1 MRFLNSFMLSKIIAQ
16 LTRKQNYKYS
26 RDTPVHK
33 TSALLNA
40 AFLLVER
47 FLRIQQHTEPG
58 RVRLWTMERGGRV
71 SWRKYGPLVSVF
83 VVFLAFWFRSPQ
95 RTILDDRLDTV
106 LSSLL
111 RAERK
116 VGMNDVARPKVAIGE
131 CKCWANSIKPGKRDL
146 SRKKCT
152 ITVHRCKPC
161 LTIWIFVQKRQE

>member
-1 MRFLNSFMLSKIIAQ
+1 
-16 LTRKQNYKYS
+16 
-26 RDTPVHK
+26 
-33 TSALLNA
+33 
-40 AFLLVER
+40 
-47 FLRIQQHTEPG
+47 
-58 RVRLWTMERGGRV
+58 MERGGRV

-131 CKCWANSIKPGKRDL
+131 CKC
-146 SRKKCT
+146 
-152 ITVHRCKPC
+152 
-161 LTIWIFVQKRQE
+161 